1 MLRNCNRTSSFGLQG
16 LFTWAQIKNIAYV
29 ILPFFGLLETLFYI
43 TTKICA
49 NSMLYRLFSRII
61 DKIPFNEIAFFN
73 AIYFWKKYF
82 KDLLKLF
89 IIELKENLYYKYL
102 KATILYPGLCS
113 IFLVIMVIM
122 LIFFC
127 DNSTV
132 YAYDLPEKWT
142 RENLEHD
149 FTRYYASNPQRCEE
163 AYNSYLRGKDFLNQ
177 KYPNDVVESYLY
189 KKELIYQKHL
199 DDIVK
204 SYNKE
209 LIKQKYLKNSLD
221 YIMTLERLYGDP
233 KSVLTCIYN
242 SHPQIPK
249 CNGFYEAL
257 LENQPQRFDLS
268 PGDMVTEL
276 TSKINQ
282 ELIKDA
288 LLKDN
293 YILPPGD

>member
-1 MLRNCNRTSSFGLQG
+1 MLRNCNRTSSFGLLG

-29 ILPFFGLLETLFYI
+29 ILPFFRLLETVFNI
-43 TTKICA
+43 TRECKKYCA
-49 NSMLYRLFSRII
+49 NSMLYRHLSRIM
-61 DKIPFNEIAFFN
+61 DNIPLNEIAFFN

-82 KDLLKLF
+82 KDLLKIFL
-89 IIELKENLYYKYL
+89 IELKETLNYNYL
-102 KATILYPGLCS
+102 KATILYPGLCR

-122 LIFFC
+122 LIFFS

-163 AYNSYLRGKDFLNQ
+163 AYNSYLRAKDFLIK

-221 YIMTLERLYGDP
+221 YIMTLE
-233 KSVLTCIYN
+233 S
-242 SHPQIPK
+242 
-249 CNGFYEAL
+249 
-257 LENQPQRFDLS
+257 
-268 PGDMVTEL
+268 
-276 TSKINQ
+276 
-282 ELIKDA
+282 
-288 LLKDN
+288 
-293 YILPPGD
+293 